1 MGVNSVRLASFYLPG
16 IYRGRMRLVA
26 LRQPLIFGRGRSLW
40 RLVGL
45 LLLVMALPQLACAFL
60 PGNGDADPAD
70 VTPAPADTLVFN
82 APLYTATLGIGDA
95 VPGTQLRYLA
105 RNGSEYQVTIDGLG
119 ATKRV
124 GDSFTW
130 RGTIAPGVLGRYNLR
145 ITPTFITDDLIVAG
159 PVEIVVLNP
168 IPIELAGVSAGEASD
183 IHYSGIPIDHTLP
196 VGGQLPG
203 STLVFQGLTEDGAF
217 LAGTEGYPYRA
228 IGDSLIWTGRLRTG
242 VTARY
247 ALRVTTLDEERL
259 RLTGTAELW
268 VTPAG

>member
-1 MGVNSVRLASFYLPG
+1 LAIS
-16 IYRGRMRLVA
+16 
-26 LRQPLIFGRGRSLW
+26 
-40 RLVGL
+40 
-45 LLLVMALPQLACAFL
+45 LPQLACAFL
-60 PGNGDADPAD
+60 PGNEESNPNE
-70 VTPAPADTLVFN
+70 VTPAPTDALLFK
-82 APLYTATLGIGDA
+82 APLYTATLGIGEV

-130 RGTIAPGVLGRYNLR
+130 RGTIAPGVIGRYNLR

-168 IPIELAGVSAGEASD
+168 IPIELSGTATGEAGD
-183 IHYSGIPIDHTLP
+183 IHYAGIPIDHTLP

-203 STLVFQGLTEDGAF
+203 STLVFQGLTEDGA
-217 LAGTEGYPYRA
+217 LLGGTEGYPYRA
-228 IGDSLIWTGRLRTG
+228 IGDSLIWIGRLRSG

-247 ALRVTTLDEERL
+247 ALRVTTLDEGRL
-259 RLTGTAELW
+259 RLSGTAELW